1 MLHLHRCDRA
11 DRLVDDLAEVLR
23 VPSADPF
30 TRELV
35 AVPTRGMERW
45 LTQRLSAT
53 LGSSPGHSDG
63 ICAGVDFPFP
73 GRLLADA
80 ASRAT
85 GIDPDEDPWLPERLV
100 WPLLEVTERL
110 LTEPWLAPL
119 ARHLEEGRER
129 RFARL
134 RHLAW
139 LYDQYGA
146 RRPQMLEAWARGE
159 GDGWQPELWR
169 ELRAELAMPSPAER
183 LPDACERLT
192 AEPELVDLPQRL
204 TLFGLTSL
212 PIARVKLLAAIAAH
226 RDLHLMLLHPSPAL
240 WDAVAATPATVGPRA
255 SDPTA
260 RLAHNR
266 LLGSWGRD
274 ARELQVVLA
283 STQPALASTGLL
295 ASTSA
300 TAPGTP
306 PPDTLLAVLQAD
318 IRADRQPP
326 GPPLSGAEER
336 IVLSVNDDSLRIHA
350 CHGRARQVEVLR
362 EAILHRLASDAT
374 LEPRDVIVMCPD
386 VEEFAPLIQAT
397 FGVATAEDGEL
408 RVRIADRAL
417 RQTNPL
423 LALVARLLDL
433 AGARITTSQVLD
445 LIDTAPVRRR
455 FGFSDDDLAQL
466 RDWVAEASIHW
477 GLDGAH
483 RAAFRMEQVEAG
495 TWRAGLDRLLL
506 AVAMADGSPST
517 WSMVT
522 PAGEVDSGSIRL
534 AGALAE
540 LIERLTRVVDALSTA
555 HDLPGWAEALSDAA
569 DMLGASAERDAWQRQ
584 ELARVLD
591 DVVAESSG
599 RKIELAPAEIRAL
612 LGERLHGRPTR
623 ANFRTGHLTVC
634 TLTPMRS
641 VPHRVVCLLGLD
653 DRAFP
658 RHSPRDGENLLL
670 DEPFV
675 GDRDPRSED
684 RQLLLDALLAARD
697 SVLITYSGNDERTNA
712 PLPPAVPVG
721 ELLEMVD
728 ATARVEAD
736 LATRARELVLVRH
749 PLQPFD
755 PRNFIDGRIR
765 ENGPWSFDEVSLIG
779 AETIQSGA
787 RTPPPPFLPGP
798 LAPVI
803 DTGTV
808 SLDELVAF
816 AERPPR
822 AFLRQRLGISVGRWD
837 DELSDGLPVSLDPLE
852 RWGVGQRLLD
862 AVLAGAGVRDAML
875 AEIARGTLPPGGL
888 GKPVLDAVWLDLK
901 EVIAQAQRYATGEPR
916 TLETNTTFAPEVF
929 GAPGG
934 TRLTGTVPG
943 LYGHTALTVSYSRLR
958 PQHRLASWVRLLA
971 LTAAH
976 PDLPWEAVTIG
987 RSAERGFA
995 VSIARIPAL
1004 VGRDA
1009 AAREQTA
1016 RRELEALIRLR
1027 FAGLRE
1033 PLPLPPKS
1041 AGAWAIAELQTA
1053 QDPDAAARKQW
1064 DSTWNF
1070 DGEGREPEHEI
1081 TFGGELPLAGIQRH
1095 ASSLWQPLL
1104 THETV
1109 EDR

>member
-1 MLHLHRCDRA
+1 MLHLHRSDRA
-11 DRLVDDLAEVLR
+11 DQLVDELADVLR
-23 VPSADPF
+23 VPGDDPF
-30 TRELV
+30 SRELV

-53 LGSSPGHSDG
+53 LGSSPGRGDG
-63 ICAGVDFPFP
+63 VCAGVDFPFP
-73 GRLLADA
+73 GRLLGDA
-80 ASRAT
+80 VARAT
-85 GIDPDEDPWLPERLV
+85 GIAPDEDPWLPERLV

-110 LTEPWLAPL
+110 LGEPWLAPL
-119 ARHLEEGRER
+119 ARHLAEGRER

-139 LYDQYGA
+139 LYDQYA
-146 RRPQMLEAWARGE
+146 TRRPQMLDAWARGE

-169 ELRAELAMPSPAER
+169 ELRAELGVPSPAER
-183 LPDACERLT
+183 LRDACERLR
-192 AEPELVDLPQRL
+192 AEPELVELPERL

-212 PIARVKLLAAIAAH
+212 PIARVELLAALAAH

-240 WDAVAATPATVGPRA
+240 WDAVAATPTTVGPRA

-260 RLAHNR
+260 RLADNR

-283 STQPALASTGLL
+283 SAGLGH
-295 ASTSA
+295 STSA
-300 TAPGTP
+300 TAPETP
-306 PPDTLLAVLQAD
+306 VSATLLGALQAD

-326 GPPLSGAEER
+326 GPPLSGSDQR
-336 IVLSVNDDSLRIHA
+336 IVLGADDDSLRIHA

-362 EAILHRLASDAT
+362 EAILHRLAKDPS

-397 FGVATAEDGEL
+397 FGVATADDGEL

-423 LALVARLLDL
+423 LALVARLLEL

-477 GLDGAH
+477 GIDGAH
-483 RAAFRMEQVEAG
+483 RAGYRMEQVEAG

-506 AVAMADGSPST
+506 AVAMAEGSQKP
-517 WSMVT
+517 WSAVT
-522 PAGEVDSGSIRL
+522 PAGEIDSGSIQL

-540 LIERLTRVVDALSTA
+540 LIERLTRVVDWLTVP
-555 HDLPGWAEALSDAA
+555 HDLAGWAQVLNDAA
-569 DMLGASAERDAWQRQ
+569 DMLGACSERDAWQRQ
-584 ELARVLD
+584 ELARLLD
-591 DVVAESSG
+591 EVVADASG
-599 RKIELAPAEIRAL
+599 RTIQLAPAEIWAL
-612 LGERLHGRPTR
+612 LGERLRGRPTR

-634 TLTPMRS
+634 TLMPMRS
-641 VPHRVVCLLGLD
+641 IPHRVVCLLGLD

-684 RQLLLDALLAARD
+684 RQLLLDALLAAQD

-728 ATARVEAD
+728 ATARTQPEA
-736 LATRARELVLVRH
+736 LSRARELVLVRH

-755 PRNFIDGRIR
+755 PRNFIGGTLSQD
-765 ENGPWSFDEVSLIG
+765 GPWSFDEVSLIG
-779 AETIQSGA
+779 AETLQSGD
-787 RTPPPPFLPGP
+787 RSPQPPFLPGP
-798 LAPVI
+798 LAPVG
-803 DTGTV
+803 DKGTV
-808 SLDELVAF
+808 SLDDLVAF

-837 DELSDGLPVSLDPLE
+837 DELSDGLPVSLDALE

-862 AVLAGAGVRDAML
+862 AVLGGAEVRDAML

-901 EVIAQAQRYATGEPR
+901 EVVTQAKRYASGEPR
-916 TLETNTTFAPEVF
+916 TLETNTTFAPDVF
-929 GAPGG
+929 GAVNG

-943 LYGHTALTVSYSRLR
+943 VYGQTALTVSYSKLR

-976 PDLPWEAVTIG
+976 PGVPWEAVTIG
-987 RSAERGFA
+987 RSSERGFA
-995 VSIARIPAL
+995 VAIARIPAL

-1016 RRELEALIRLR
+1016 RRELETLIALR
-1027 FAGLRE
+1027 FEGLRE

-1041 AGAWAIAELQTA
+1041 AGAWAIAKLQTT
-1053 QDPDAAARKQW
+1053 QDPDAAARKEW
-1064 DSTWNF
+1064 DSKWPY
-1070 DGEGREPEHEI
+1070 DGEERDPEHVI
-1081 TFGGELPLAGIQRH
+1081 AFGGELPLAGIQQE
-1095 ASSLWQPLL
+1095 APSLWQPLL
-1104 THETV
+1104 AQETV
-1109 EDR
+1109 EQL